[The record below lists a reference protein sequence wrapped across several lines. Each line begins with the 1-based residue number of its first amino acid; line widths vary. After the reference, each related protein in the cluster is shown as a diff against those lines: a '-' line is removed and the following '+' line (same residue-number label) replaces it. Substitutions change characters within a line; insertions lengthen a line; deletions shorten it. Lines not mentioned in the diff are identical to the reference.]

1 MEAGNRGAFDA
12 GAKSIGLNI
21 TLPHEQVPNPFI
33 TPSLSFHFHYFALRK
48 MHFMLRARAL
58 IAFPG
63 GFGTLDELFEALTLV
78 QTEKMS
84 RMPIILVGREYW
96 SRLIDFDFMVEE
108 GMISQADR
116 ELVTVVE
123 TAEEIISL
131 LEVFYA
137 NCSDRP
143 FPGDPV

>member
-1 MEAGNRGAFDA
+1 MFNKAE
-12 GAKSIGLNI
+12 
-21 TLPHEQVPNPFI
+21 
-33 TPSLSFHFHYFALRK
+33 
-48 MHFMLRARAL
+48 
-58 IAFPG
+58 
-63 GFGTLDELFEALTLV
+63 
-78 QTEKMS
+78 
-84 RMPIILVGREYW
+84 
-96 SRLIDFDFMVEE
+96 RLIDFDFMVEE